1 MLLDGKVCV
10 CVCVCV
16 CVQGLC
22 NQTALV
28 YVLTLPLNELYDLGQ
43 VSYCSVSGILICKTG
58 IMISSFVGLLG
69 RI

>member
-1 MLLDGKVCV
+1 MLLDGK
-10 CVCVCV
+10 VCVCV

-43 VSYCSVSGILICKTG
+43 VSYCCVWYPYLQNGDNDILFRGVIGEDMK
-58 IMISSFVGLLG
+58 
-69 RI
+69 